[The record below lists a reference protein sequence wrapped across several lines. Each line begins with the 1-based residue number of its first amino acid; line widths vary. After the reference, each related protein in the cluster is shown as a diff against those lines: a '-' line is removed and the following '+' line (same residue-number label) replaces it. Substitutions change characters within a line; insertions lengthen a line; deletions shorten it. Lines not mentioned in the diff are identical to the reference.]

1 MHLPNAI
8 KPLIRH
14 RLRHGFLYACTLG
27 VFFSSSCKSHPPN
40 PEHPLFELM
49 QNTGIHFENT
59 VQDGRLDNSFLFRN
73 FYNGGG
79 VAIGDI
85 NNDGL
90 PDVFLTSNMGS
101 NKLYLNKGN
110 FQFEDITD
118 KAGFRQDSMWS
129 TGVVFVDINNDG
141 WLDIYVCNSGHM
153 SDGNRRNK
161 LYINNHDGTFTESAH
176 KYGLDISA
184 YTTQVTFFDYDGD
197 GDLDCFMINNSPIPV
212 NTLNNA
218 NRRDLPDSAW
228 PVSPLLKGGGDH
240 LFRNDNGHFTEVTQ
254 QAGIHGSLISFGLG
268 AIVTDINGDGWPDVY
283 VSNDSYERDYLY
295 INQGNGTF
303 KDELEDWMSHISMSS
318 MGTDMADINNDGYPD
333 LFTTDMLPGDDYRL
347 KTTGSF
353 DNINLFNSKLRSGFY
368 YQFVKNC
375 LQLNNKN
382 GKFLEIGNYS
392 GVSATDWS
400 WGALMFDAD
409 NDGYNDIYVCN
420 GVNRDVTDL
429 DFLNF
434 FADNVYQQMALSGKK
449 ENIDELLKKIPQT
462 PLLNKVYRNLGNLKF
477 EDIGLSWGINTPA
490 FSNGA
495 AYGDLDNDGALDL
508 VINNENG
515 PAFVYKNNSRTINK
529 NNYIG
534 IFLKGLSPN
543 TFAIG
548 SKIRV
553 YHGDQIFF
561 REVVP
566 SRGFQSSVDY
576 KQIIGLGKLPGV
588 DSMNII
594 WPNGS
599 ITHID
604 HPELNKVYTLQQ
616 TGQETYRDTRPA
628 ASPVPLPPTPASQS
642 ASSHRAT
649 LPAQGSPVSS
659 PHRAGSPAPGSPAPY
674 TDPRPGNTAPLL
686 TPAPAS
692 FDKHEENDNPDFL
705 YERNLPK
712 MLSREGPK
720 CAVGDVNG
728 DGLQDIYIG
737 GTSKHPGQLYLQT
750 PAGTFIKSE
759 QPAFAQFLDFEDE
772 AVLFFDAD
780 HDGDLDLFI
789 GPGGNNNPPYSRQMQ
804 FRLFKNDGKG
814 HFTLDPDAFPPTRDG
829 VNTGIAVAGDFNQD
843 GFTDLFIGGRSVPRE
858 YGTDPS
864 SFIYINDG
872 KGHFTDIAPSKN
884 PDIAHIGMVTGACW
898 ADLTG
903 QGRPQLLIT
912 GEWMAP
918 RLFAFN
924 TDHFSEIATN
934 LDKMFGWWE
943 TLSVADL
950 NGDGRPDLVLG
961 NIGENF
967 YLHPDS
973 THPVKLW
980 VNDFDQNGIK
990 DKILTCTIDDKDMP
1004 VFLKHE
1010 MEDQIPSLKKQNLK
1024 HAAYAKKSIQ
1034 DLFAA
1039 SLLDSAKVKLFNY
1052 CSSIVA
1058 LNDGNGRFTIH
1069 RLATPVQLS
1078 SVNASICPD
1087 LNGDGYPDLVMG
1099 GNEFGLLPQF
1109 GRLDASF
1116 GHVLLNDGK
1125 GNFTWEEPHRSGLQL
1140 SGQIR
1145 DIVQIPGKDQIFI
1158 LFLRNDELPALYS
1171 FPRKTAIDPAKT
1183 AIVKPKT
1190 TNSPNP

>member
-1 MHLPNAI
+1 M
-8 KPLIRH
+8 
-14 RLRHGFLYACTLG
+14 LRHTIPGSLRNSCLGALLLLAFCACKNTNTP
-27 VFFSSSCKSHPPN
+27 STP
-40 PEHPLFELM
+40 PLFQLM
-49 QNTGIHFENT
+49 ENTGIHFEND
-59 VQDGRLDNSFLFRN
+59 VEDGRLDNSFLFRN

-90 PDVFLTSNMGS
+90 PDIFLTSNMGS

-129 TGVVFVDINNDG
+129 TGAVFVDINHDG
-141 WLDIYVCNSGHM
+141 WLDLYVCNSGHM
-153 SDGNRRNK
+153 SNGNRRNK
-161 LYINNHDGTFTESAH
+161 LYINNHNGTFTESAAQF
-176 KYGLDISA
+176 GLDISA

-197 GDLDCFMINNSPIPV
+197 GDLDCFMIDNSPIPV

-228 PVSPLLKGGGDH
+228 PVSPMLKGGGDH

-254 QAGIHGSLISFGLG
+254 SAGIHGSLISFGLG
-268 AIVTDINGDGWPDVY
+268 AIVTDINGDGLPDVY

-303 KDELEDWMSHISMSS
+303 KDELEDWVGHISMSS

-368 YQFVKNC
+368 YQYVKNC

-434 FADNVYQQMALSGKK
+434 FADNVYQKMALSGKK
-449 ENIDELLKKIPQT
+449 ENIDELLKKIPRT
-462 PLLNKVYRNLGNLKF
+462 PLLNKVYRNLGNLHF
-477 EDIGLSWGINTPA
+477 EDVGVAWGITTPA

-495 AYGDLDNDGALDL
+495 AYADLDGDGDLDL
-508 VINNENG
+508 VINNENQSS
-515 PAFVYKNNSRTINK
+515 FVYKNNSRETNK

-548 SKIRV
+548 SKIRIFK
-553 YHGDQIFF
+553 GSQIFY
-561 REVVP
+561 RELIP

-576 KQIIGLGKLPGV
+576 KQIIGLGTLTQV
-588 DSMNII
+588 DSLEIT
-594 WPNGS
+594 WPNGAL
-599 ITHID
+599 THFTRPALD
-604 HPELNKVYTLQQ
+604 TVYTIQQ
-616 TGQETYRDTRPA
+616 TGLELRPIHPA
-628 ASPVPLPPTPASQS
+628 IQHPVPPGQPILKQHPIPTLLTSI
-642 ASSHRAT
+642 
-649 LPAQGSPVSS
+649 
-659 PHRAGSPAPGSPAPY
+659 PAP
-674 TDPRPGNTAPLL
+674 
-686 TPAPAS
+686 
-692 FDKHEENDNPDFL
+692 FDKHEEDDNADFL

-720 CAVGDVNG
+720 CARGDVNG
-728 DGLQDIYIG
+728 DGLEDLYIG
-737 GTSKHPGQLYLQT
+737 GTSVHPGQLYLQT
-750 PAGTFIKSE
+750 SEGTFVKSP
-759 QPAFAQFLDFEDE
+759 QPAFSPFADFEDE

-804 FRLFKNDGKG
+804 FRLFLNDGKG
-814 HFTLDPDAFPPTRDG
+814 HFTLAPDAFPGLRDG
-829 VNTGIAVAGDFNQD
+829 VNTGVAIAGDFNGD
-843 GFTDLFIGGRSVPRE
+843 GYMDLFVGGRSVPRE
-858 YGTDPS
+858 YGTPPT

-872 KGHFTDIAPSKN
+872 EGHFTDIAPAKN
-884 PDIAHIGMVTGACW
+884 PDIAHIGMVTSACY
-898 ADLTG
+898 ADFTG
-903 QGRPQLLIT
+903 QGQPQLLIA

-918 RLFAFN
+918 RLFSFHN
-924 TDHFSEIATN
+924 DRFVEIATN
-934 LDKMFGWWE
+934 LDHLHGWWE
-943 TLSVADL
+943 SAQTADL
-950 NGDGRPDLVLG
+950 DGDGKPDLILG
-961 NIGENF
+961 NLGENF

-973 THPVKLW
+973 ARPVKLW
-980 VNDFDQNGIK
+980 INDFDQNGIE
-990 DKILTCTIDDKDMP
+990 DKVLSCTIDNKDMP

-1024 HAAYAKKSIQ
+1024 HAAFARKSIQ
-1034 DLFAA
+1034 ELFP
-1039 SLLDSAKVKLFNY
+1039 SNLLDSAWIGLFDY
-1052 CSSIVA
+1052 CSTIVA
-1058 LNDGNGRFTIH
+1058 LNKGNGHFEIH
-1069 RLATPVQLS
+1069 RLPTFVQLS
-1078 SVNASICPD
+1078 SVNAIAVTD
-1087 LNGDGYPDLVMG
+1087 LNGDGFPDLVLG
-1099 GNEFGLLPQF
+1099 GNEFGFLPQF

-1116 GHVLLNDGK
+1116 GHILLNDGK
-1125 GNFTWEEPHRSGLQL
+1125 GNFTWISPERSGLQIP
-1140 SGQIR
+1140 GQIR
-1145 DIVQIPGKDQIFI
+1145 DITNIRDKDQHYL
-1158 LFLRNDELPALYS
+1158 LFLRNDETPLLFRCNTMTGQQHSA
-1171 FPRKTAIDPAKT
+1171 
-1183 AIVKPKT
+1183 
-1190 TNSPNP
+1190 NPGAPLSGKSLKSLKQ